1 MNRGHCDISAM
12 RFSRRKQRRPEAAL
26 FNPQRVKQWLA
37 YSAMAGAA
45 VVALPSRSYA
55 EVVFTWVNKYV
66 DLDYYLDLN
75 HDGIDDFR
83 IYSYYLSEIGK
94 VRVYPLDSDNAE
106 VASTQHC
113 SFTTRAATALPD
125 GAVIGPKSPIEKGMK
140 CLASIVSSFSVGPW
154 FKVHHKYLGLAF
166 QIDGKQHFGW
176 ARLSWNQWTCYK
188 CVMRLEGYA
197 YETIP
202 GKPILAGDIG
212 KADQAELQPA
222 TLGALASGF
231 VGLPLW
237 RKEPE

>member
-1 MNRGHCDISAM
+1 MSNATPERIVK
-12 RFSRRKQRRPEAAL
+12 RRDVEGRNWNQQRLKQL
-26 FNPQRVKQWLA
+26 LA
-37 YSAMAGAA
+37 YSAVAGAT
-45 VVALPSRSYA
+45 VAMSPSTANA
-55 EVVFTWVNKYV
+55 EVVFTWVNKYL

-75 HDGIDDFR
+75 HDGIADFTL
-83 IYSYYLSEIGK
+83 YSYYLSEDGK
-94 VRVYPLDSDNAE
+94 VRVYPLDPNNAA

-113 SFTTRAATALPD
+113 SFTTRAATPLPD

-154 FKVHHKYLGLAF
+154 FKAHHKYLGLAF

-176 ARLSWNQWTCYK
+176 ARLTWNQWTCYK
-188 CVMRLEGYA
+188 CVMRIEGYA

-212 KADQAELQPA
+212 EAGQAALQPA
-222 TLGALASGF
+222 ILGALASGS

>member
-1 MNRGHCDISAM
+1 MSKTTCDRPENHRSAV
-12 RFSRRKQRRPEAAL
+12 RRPAEHQW
-26 FNPQRVKQWLA
+26 NPTRLKQLLA
-37 YSAMAGAA
+37 YTAVASAT
-45 VVALPSRSYA
+45 VVALPSHADA
-55 EVVFTWVNKYV
+55 EVVFTWVNKYL
-66 DLDYYLDLN
+66 DLNYYLDLN
-75 HDGIDDFR
+75 HDGINDFR

-94 VRVYPLDSDNAE
+94 VRVYPLDSHNAQ

-154 FKVHHKYLGLAF
+154 FKAHHKYLGLAF

-188 CVMRLEGYA
+188 CVMRIEGFA

-202 GKPILAGDIG
+202 GKPIIAGDIG

-222 TLGALASGF
+222 TLGVLASGSA
-231 VGLPLW
+231 GMPLW
-237 RKEPE
+237 RREPE